1 MEVEKMKKIFV
12 AMMCLSL
19 LTACSQD
26 NKTADKDNNLS
37 NDMNNAVEDIE
48 DTAKSW
54 YGNFE
59 NALKDNEI
67 SYASK
72 EALDGTSI
80 GAAEGYRYTMDNG
93 QIDVYRYEDGD
104 DFRKIMND
112 KKLDIDGKSQN
123 VEINDHYV
131 IVSDGLSDNILNIFR
146 NLK

>member
-1 MEVEKMKKIFV
+1 MKKIFV

-59 NALKDNEI
+59 NALKDN
-67 SYASK
+67 
-72 EALDGTSI
+72 
-80 GAAEGYRYTMDNG
+80 
-93 QIDVYRYEDGD
+93 
-104 DFRKIMND
+104 
-112 KKLDIDGKSQN
+112 
-123 VEINDHYV
+123 
-131 IVSDGLSDNILNIFR
+131 
-146 NLK
+146 